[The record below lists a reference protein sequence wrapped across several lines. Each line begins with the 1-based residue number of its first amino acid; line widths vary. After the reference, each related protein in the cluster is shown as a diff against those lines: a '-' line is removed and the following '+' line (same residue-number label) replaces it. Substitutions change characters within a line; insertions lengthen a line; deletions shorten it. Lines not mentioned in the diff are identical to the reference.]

1 MRNRTKGATLY
12 TRNMVELDIPDV
24 RGRTPLY
31 TRDKLKVRGKPADI
45 LEVREK
51 PTTNE
56 VRGRTTRSPE
66 CSAGR

>member
-1 MRNRTKGATLY
+1 MRSRTKGATLY

-31 TRDKLKVRGKPADI
+31 IRDKLEVRGKLADI

-56 VRGRTTRSPE
+56 VRGRTTRSLE
-66 CSAGR
+66 CNAGR

>member
-1 MRNRTKGATLY
+1 
-12 TRNMVELDIPDV
+12 MVELDIPDV

-31 TRDKLKVRGKPADI
+31 TRDELEVCGNPADI

-51 PTTNE
+51 PTINK

-66 CSAGR
+66 CSADK

>member
-24 RGRTPLY
+24 HGRTPLY
-31 TRDKLKVRGKPADI
+31 TQDKLEVHGKPVDI
-45 LEVREK
+45 LELREK
-51 PTTNE
+51 PTTNV

>member
-1 MRNRTKGATLY
+1 MKGPTRY
-12 TRNMVELDIPDV
+12 TRSMVELDIPDV
-24 RGRTPLY
+24 CGRTPLY
-31 TRDKLKVRGKPADI
+31 TRDELEVRGKPADI

-56 VRGRTTRSPE
+56 VCGRTTRSPE

>member
-12 TRNMVELDIPDV
+12 TQNMVELYIPDV

-31 TRDKLKVRGKPADI
+31 TRDKLEVRGKIADI

-56 VRGRTTRSPE
+56 VCGRTTRSPE

>member
-1 MRNRTKGATLY
+1 MKGATRY
-12 TRNMVELDIPDV
+12 TRNMVELYIPDV

-31 TRDKLKVRGKPADI
+31 NPDELEVRGNPTDI
-45 LEVREK
+45 LEVCEK
-51 PTTNE
+51 PTTNK

>member
-1 MRNRTKGATLY
+1 MRNRTKRATLY
-12 TRNMVELDIPDV
+12 TRNMVELYIPDV

-31 TRDKLKVRGKPADI
+31 TRDKLEVRGKPADI

-56 VRGRTTRSPE
+56 VRGRTTRPPE
-66 CSAGR
+66 CSAGG

>member
-1 MRNRTKGATLY
+1 MRNRTKGASLY
-12 TRNMVELDIPDV
+12 TRNMVELYIPDV

-31 TRDKLKVRGKPADI
+31 TRDKLEVRGKPADI

-56 VRGRTTRSPE
+56 VRGRTT
-66 CSAGR
+66 

>member
-1 MRNRTKGATLY
+1 MHNRMKGATLY
-12 TRNMVELDIPDV
+12 TRNMVELDILDV

-31 TRDKLKVRGKPADI
+31 TRDKLEVRGKPTDI

-56 VRGRTTRSPE
+56 VRGRTT
-66 CSAGR
+66 